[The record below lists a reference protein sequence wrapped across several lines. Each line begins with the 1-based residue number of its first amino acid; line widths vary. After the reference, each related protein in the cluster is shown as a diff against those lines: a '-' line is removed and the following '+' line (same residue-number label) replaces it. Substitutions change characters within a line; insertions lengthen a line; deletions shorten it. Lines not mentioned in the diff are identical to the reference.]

1 MTCKKCG
8 YEIDDNQKF
17 CIRCGEPVSADNT
30 VHKKSKKKIIIP
42 IVAVCAVLLIVV
54 IVAVSNLEN
63 NNNDTFVDNDYQ
75 YNTDN
80 NIETESTIELTT
92 ENTKATVNDDGTVN
106 NSELAK
112 SQQKIISTGVD
123 KNGDIYEIV
132 ANVSESYQGS
142 ELLVGVIKN
151 SEWLV
156 EPNNQCPYVNDE
168 RWGWD
173 SSGSDIDQ
181 LNCGYLSNGTF
192 YNLKKGTSSDPIY
205 EGYLILWNVETNKYL
220 YLEDT
225 SSNYSVQDYSK
236 LDTRK
241 TDTFVFVIS
250 VIHGINEKSTLHFL
264 NTKTL
269 EVKEL
274 YEVIDR
280 TSVICHQI
288 SEGLFYTSI
297 DMANKV
303 RIGTF
308 YDENGKKAFDL
319 SEFDTDKTDIVN
331 VGNFADGKCEI
342 INELENGTRYKII
355 IDKTGKAISNEKI
368 SE

>member
-1 MTCKKCG
+1 MKCKKCG

-17 CIRCGEPVSADNT
+17 CIRCSEPVSPDNT

-42 IVAVCAVLLIVV
+42 IITVCAVLLIVV
-54 IVAVSNLEN
+54 IVSFSNSKK
-63 NNNDTFVDNDYQ
+63 NNDAFSDNNYQ

-80 NIETESTIELTT
+80 NIETESTT
-92 ENTKATVNDDGTVN
+92 EHSTDNTKATVNSDGTVN

-151 SEWLV
+151 SEWLI

-173 SSGSDIDQ
+173 ASGSNIEQ
-181 LNCGYLSNGTF
+181 LNCGYLSNGAF
-192 YNLKKGTSSDPIY
+192 YNLRQGATATPVY
-205 EGYLILWNVETNKYL
+205 EGYLELWNVETNEYL

-225 SSNYSVQDYSK
+225 SSNSSLVDYSK
-236 LDTRK
+236 LEKREK
-241 TDTFVFVIS
+241 TDTFVFV
-250 VIHGINEKSTLHFL
+250 KSTICGWNDRFTLCFL

-269 EVKEL
+269 EVTEL
-274 YEVIDR
+274 YEVI
-280 TSVICHQI
+280 TSGSVGCHQI
-288 SEGLFYTSI
+288 SDGLFYTSI
-297 DMANKV
+297 DFVNKV
-303 RIGTF
+303 HVGTF
-308 YDENGKKAFDL
+308 YDENGNKVFDL
-319 SEFDTDKTDIVN
+319 REFDTDKTNIVS
-331 VGNFADGKCEI
+331 VGDFVDGECQI

-355 IDKTGKAISNEKI
+355 IDKTGKVISNEKI
-368 SE
+368 S